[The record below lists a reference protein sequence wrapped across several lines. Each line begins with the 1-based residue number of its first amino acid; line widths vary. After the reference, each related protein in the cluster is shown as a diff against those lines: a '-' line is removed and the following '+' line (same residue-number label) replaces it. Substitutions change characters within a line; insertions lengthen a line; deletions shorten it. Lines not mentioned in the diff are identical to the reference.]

1 MGCCQLKQ
9 GSTDEAIVNFNQAY
23 QLFYDVVGDDPIRPN
38 FTTAIAGIIKITE
51 AYLQMDRFYE
61 AFDWTQKLKKLLD
74 YYNQLDNPEPDFVDK
89 QQARLNIYQ
98 ASALEGL
105 GRHAEAEKAY
115 QEAKKSNYVQTNEGK
130 VEAISY
136 LMVAG
141 RWDEAADNYEVLD
154 KQMEK
159 FNINPT
165 MDIIQQYL
173 LPKYRA
179 NLRAHRNETA
189 NAVSRQ
195 ICDRLDSAI
204 DVMLRDAAMEL
215 TTIYNTQQKE
225 TEIAEHKSQLVRQ
238 RYMASILTLALVVF
252 CFALVIYFRHQ
263 SSMRLEKAYCKLE
276 EANERTKE
284 SSRMKTSFIQQMS
297 HEIRTPL
304 NILSGF
310 TQILTSPEME
320 KELDEETK
328 QEYNEKIVESTNQIA
343 ELVNKMLE
351 LSDVNSKVVIERNDQ
366 LPAIQLA
373 SEAINEIV
381 DNHRNHIPIQ
391 LKWGEGV
398 DKLSLQT
405 NERAAV
411 RAIVLLLNNA
421 ERFTKEGTIT
431 LQVEQKGAKVLF
443 IVEDTGIGIPAS
455 EAEHIFQEFVQ
466 LNEYEAGTGI
476 GLTVARSICRRMGGD
491 IVLDTSYTN
500 GARFVMTLPL

>member
-1 MGCCQLKQ
+1 
-9 GSTDEAIVNFNQAY
+9 
-23 QLFYDVVGDDPIRPN
+23 
-38 FTTAIAGIIKITE
+38 
-51 AYLQMDRFYE
+51 
-61 AFDWTQKLKKLLD
+61 
-74 YYNQLDNPEPDFVDK
+74 
-89 QQARLNIYQ
+89 
-98 ASALEGL
+98 
-105 GRHAEAEKAY
+105 
-115 QEAKKSNYVQTNEGK
+115 
-130 VEAISY
+130 
-136 LMVAG
+136 
-141 RWDEAADNYEVLD
+141 
-154 KQMEK
+154 
-159 FNINPT
+159 
-165 MDIIQQYL
+165 
-173 LPKYRA
+173 
-179 NLRAHRNETA
+179 
-189 NAVSRQ
+189 
-195 ICDRLDSAI
+195 
-204 DVMLRDAAMEL
+204 
-215 TTIYNTQQKE
+215 
-225 TEIAEHKSQLVRQ
+225 
-238 RYMASILTLALVVF
+238 
-252 CFALVIYFRHQ
+252 
-263 SSMRLEKAYCKLE
+263 
-276 EANERTKE
+276 
-284 SSRMKTSFIQQMS
+284 
-297 HEIRTPL
+297 
-304 NILSGF
+304 
-310 TQILTSPEME
+310 ME